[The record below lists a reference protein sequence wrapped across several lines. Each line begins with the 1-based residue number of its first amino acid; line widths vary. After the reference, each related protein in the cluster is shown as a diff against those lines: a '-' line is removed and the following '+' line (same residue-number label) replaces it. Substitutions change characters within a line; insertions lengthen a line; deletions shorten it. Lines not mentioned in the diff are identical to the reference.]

1 MMDETELAPYVED
14 LTWAL
19 ENNIDSKEIETEL
32 KNLINNYTLPV
43 DEAKRCVLKKFGG
56 DVRQLGNVIDRTISE
71 LNKSETN
78 INLLCKII
86 FIGEKEVNVDGQ
98 PKRITYGILGDATG
112 TVSFTA
118 WHEFGFDKDQVVRI
132 YNAYIRTW
140 RDKVQVNL
148 GDRTHVRLV
157 PAETLPDVKMT
168 GVSELIECQVK
179 DFRSDMRN
187 IKITLRILDISEHE
201 ITVKGEPVKLHRGLG
216 SDETGICRFAA
227 WSEFDLNIGDV
238 VTITNAYLRSW
249 RGVPELQ
256 LNGNTS
262 IERLS
267 DEILPSLE
275 ILSKARI
282 VPIRD
287 LKRSG
292 GAVGIALEG
301 IVLDIRSNSGLIKR
315 CPDCRRVL
323 QDDACMVHGK
333 VNGEFDLRVKCILDD
348 GSGSVNVVLNKEIT
362 ERILGLDLEGCI
374 SKVKEH
380 LRFDIIYEDLIKK
393 LVARPIRIS
402 GTVVSDDYG
411 LMMIG
416 TNAEIISPK
425 IKTEAVSLL
434 NELGIEIENEVWDNE
449 NQL

>member
-14 LTWAL
+14 ITWAL

-56 DVRQLGNVIDRTISE
+56 DIRQLGNVVDKTISE
-71 LNKSETN
+71 LNETTTN
-78 INLLCKII
+78 VNLLCKVI
-86 FIGEKEVNVDGQ
+86 FIGEKEVKVDGQ
-98 PKRITYGILGDATG
+98 QKNITYGILADTTG
-112 TVSFTA
+112 TVPFTA
-118 WHEFGFDKDQVVRI
+118 WHEFGFDKDQVIRI
-132 YNAYIRTW
+132 YNAYVRTW
-140 RDKVQVNL
+140 RDKLQVNL

-157 PAETLPDVKMT
+157 PVETLPNVKMT
-168 GVSELIECQVK
+168 GTGELVEHQVK
-179 DFRSDMRN
+179 DLRSEMRN
-187 IKITLRILDISEHE
+187 IIITLRILEISEHE
-201 ITVKGEPVKLHRGLG
+201 ITVKGEPVKLYRGLA

-227 WSEFDLNIGDV
+227 WSDFKLNKNEV
-238 VTITNAYLRSW
+238 VTVSNAYLRSW

-267 DEILPSLE
+267 NEVLPPLE
-275 ILSKARI
+275 ILSQARK
-282 VPIRD
+282 VAIRE
-287 LKRSG
+287 LKITG
-292 GAVGIALEG
+292 GAVGIVLEG
-301 IVLDIRSNSGLIKR
+301 IVLDIRANSGLIKR
-315 CPDCRRVL
+315 CPECRRVL
-323 QDDACMVHGK
+323 QDEACMIHGK
-333 VNGEFDLRVKCILDD
+333 VDGEFDLRIKCILDD

-380 LRFDIIYEDLIKK
+380 LRFDIIYEDLIKR
-393 LVARPIRIS
+393 LMARPVRVS
-402 GTVVSDDYG
+402 GTVVSDDFG

-416 TNAEIISPK
+416 SEAVLISPK

-434 NELGIEIENEVWDNE
+434 SDLGIEINNEVWDNE
-449 NQL
+449 NKQ